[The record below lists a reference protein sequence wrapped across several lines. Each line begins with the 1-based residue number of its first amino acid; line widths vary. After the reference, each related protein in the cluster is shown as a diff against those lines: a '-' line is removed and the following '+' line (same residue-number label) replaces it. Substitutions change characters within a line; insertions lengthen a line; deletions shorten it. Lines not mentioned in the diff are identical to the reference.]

1 MLSSAVL
8 GPQGDSMQ
16 ICEFDLRQNKGIY
29 SGTLIFKD
37 SVFAICANSLIVVPC
52 VIVVCLKIIPLCI

>member
-1 MLSSAVL
+1 ML

-29 SGTLIFKD
+29 SDVLIFKD
-37 SVFAICANSLIVVPC
+37 SVFAICVNSLSVVPC
-52 VIVVCLKIIPLCI
+52 VVVVCLKIIPLCI

>member
-1 MLSSAVL
+1 ML

-29 SGTLIFKD
+29 SDALIFKD
-37 SVFAICANSLIVVPC
+37 SVFAVCVNSLSVGPC
-52 VIVVCLKIIPLCI
+52 VVVVCLKIILLCI